1 MSLFR
6 SWLRWLSPPKQRPFR
21 KSPRLSVEVLED
33 RTLFSGTGILAA
45 GTDVGRPSLVEVYDA
60 LTRQEKFQIIPYAP
74 NFLGGTRVAIGD
86 VTGDGVPDVVTSAGP
101 GAGPHVRTFDGVTGQ
116 QIPGLSAAST
126 PTPRPS
132 PAASSWRSPTSTA
145 MGTEMSSRGLGLAA
159 ALT

>member
-74 NFLGGTRVAIGD
+74 TFAGGVFVAVADVNGDGYGD
-86 VTGDGVPDVVTSAGP
+86 VITGAGA
-101 GAGPHVRTFDGVTGQ
+101 GGGPHVTVRSGKDGT
-116 QIPGLSAAST
+116 LLDSF
-126 PTPRPS
+126 
-132 PAASSWRSPTSTA
+132 
-145 MGTEMSSRGLGLAA
+145 
-159 ALT
+159 